1 MSGAG
6 GAGGAEHG
14 HGAVRLTASG
24 VRVLVAAVVL
34 VGVGYALAWPAL
46 VVLGVGAGLALV
58 AAVVL
63 LATGPRVE
71 LSREVFPDRVT
82 RGEVAVGMVTARHA
96 AGRGAA
102 WLSAADRFT
111 LRGRSRPVPVTLPR
125 LGRGGRSETGY
136 PLPTD
141 RRGVATIGPLL
152 ADQTDPLGLVRRRQ
166 RVGGELTLRVHPR
179 THPVQ
184 LRSASRSRDREE
196 GGAETV
202 LAGSVTFHRLREYAP
217 GDDLRRIHW
226 RSSARANTLM
236 VRQNVDVT
244 RPEVTVALVTELAA
258 YPDETLFEEAVEAA
272 AAVLMAAGRARVPAR
287 LVTGDGP
294 LAGGRGGGADP
305 RAAMDELAGVEPTAG
320 GGLPALADRM
330 AAVPRNG
337 FLVVACGSLSPADRA
352 AARRLAAGYRPAV
365 LASFTASPAATT
377 ATGGLT
383 LLETATAADFC
394 RQWTHR
400 RGTP

>member
-1 MSGAG
+1 M
-6 GAGGAEHG
+6 
-14 HGAVRLTASG
+14 RLTASG
-24 VRVLVAAVVL
+24 ARLLVAAVVL
-34 VGVGYALAWPAL
+34 LAAGYAVAWPAL
-46 VVLGVGAGLALV
+46 VVLGTGAALAIV
-58 AAVVL
+58 AAAVL
-63 LATGPRVE
+63 LAAGPRVE
-71 LSREVFPDRVT
+71 LSREVFPDRVP
-82 RGEVAVGMVTARHA
+82 RGDVAVGLLTARRV
-96 AGRGAA
+96 AGRGTAGLA
-102 WLSAADRFT
+102 TPLTATDRFT

-125 LGRGGRSETGY
+125 LARAGRSETGY

-141 RRGVATIGPLL
+141 RRGVATVGPLL

-179 THPVQ
+179 THPFE

-196 GGAETV
+196 GGAEMV

-244 RPEVTVALVTELAA
+244 RPEVTVALVTERAA
-258 YPDETLFEEAVEAA
+258 YPDEALFEEAVEAVA
-272 AAVLMAAGRARVPAR
+272 SVLMASGRARVPAR

-294 LAGGRGGGADP
+294 LAGGRVGGADP
-305 RAAMDELAGVEPTAG
+305 RAALDELAGVEPTAG

-337 FLVVACGSLSPADRA
+337 LLVVACGALSAADRA

-365 LASFTASPAATT
+365 LASFTRT
-377 ATGGLT
+377 ATAAPGDLN
-383 LLETATAADFC
+383 LLQTTTAADFC
-394 RQWTHR
+394 RRWNHH